1 MSDHGEFRPLKVLHV
16 VSVPGV
22 GGAQSWVAGIT
33 SRLSKMGYR
42 VSIACPD
49 DASSVSHFNGCGE
62 VIPTKVRYSK
72 LTPWSDL
79 RYFVELLSLLRDRRF
94 DVVHLSAAKAALYG
108 RLAARAAS
116 VPIVIFNAHGFPFHD
131 FLNPAAR
138 ITLATIEKLLSRY
151 CTDMVVCCG
160 EAVRAYALSNNIA
173 PSSRLVTIEN
183 GVEIPESLP
192 ERDAARR
199 TLGLPLETP
208 VIVTVGRLARQKAP
222 ENFLQAAASV
232 SREVPGVRFL
242 VVGDGPL
249 KSRLQALAE
258 HLGIATS
265 VQFLGFREDV
275 PLILRAA
282 DIFALFSRWE
292 GLPLTILEA
301 MAAERPVVATAVDGN
316 VEAVQHGRTGLT
328 SPAEDIDQF
337 AKNLTTLARE
347 PDRARKMG
355 TAGRRLVEERFCVE
369 RMARQL
375 SDLYQR
381 LDERRQ
387 TPTAVDGAY
396 MRHSHSHGQTD

>member
-1 MSDHGEFRPLKVLHV
+1 MSENGEFRELKVLHV
-16 VSVPGV
+16 ISVPGV

-62 VIPTKVRYSK
+62 VIPTRVRYSK

-79 RYFVELLSLLRDRRF
+79 RYFVELLSLLRERRF

-108 RLAARAAS
+108 RLAARAAG

-131 FLNPAAR
+131 FINPAAR

-151 CTDMVVCCG
+151 CTDVVVCCG
-160 EAVRAYALSNNIA
+160 EAVRAYALSHNIV
-173 PSSRLVTIEN
+173 PGSRLVTIEN
-183 GVEIPESLP
+183 GVEIPETLP
-192 ERDAARR
+192 ERDTARR
-199 TLGLPLETP
+199 ALGLPP
-208 VIVTVGRLARQKAP
+208 DAAVIVTVGRLARQKAP
-222 ENFLQAAASV
+222 ENFLQAAALV
-232 SREVPGVRFL
+232 TREVRGARFL
-242 VVGDGPL
+242 LVGDGPL
-249 KSRLQALAE
+249 KSHLQTLAE
-258 HLGIATS
+258 RLGIAAS
-265 VQFLGFREDV
+265 VQFLGFRDDV

-316 VEAVQHGRTGLT
+316 VEAVQHGRTGLI
-328 SPAEDIDQF
+328 SPAEDIDRF
-337 AKNLTTLARE
+337 AMNLTTLVRA
-347 PDRARKMG
+347 PDRAREMG
-355 TAGRRLVEERFCVE
+355 SAGRRLVEERFCVE
-369 RMARQL
+369 RMAHEL

-387 TPTAVDGAY
+387 PRTAMEGIY
-396 MRHSHSHGQTD
+396 MERSHPHGQTD

>member
-1 MSDHGEFRPLKVLHV
+1 MSENGELRKLKVLHV
-16 VSVPGV
+16 ISVSGV

-108 RLAARAAS
+108 RLAARVAG

-131 FLNPAAR
+131 YLNPVAR

-160 EAVRAYALSNNIA
+160 EAVRAYALSHNVV
-173 PSSRLVTIEN
+173 PTSRLVTIEN
-183 GVEIPESLP
+183 GVEIPENLP

-199 TLGLPLETP
+199 ALGLPPDAP
-208 VIVTVGRLARQKAP
+208 VVVTVGRLARQKAP

-232 SREVPGVRFL
+232 IQEVPGVRFL

-249 KSRLQALAE
+249 KSQLQSMAE
-258 HLGIATS
+258 RLGIARS
-265 VQFLGFREDV
+265 VQFLGFRDDV

-316 VEAVQHGRTGLT
+316 VEAVQHGRTGLI
-328 SPAEDIDQF
+328 SPAEDIGQF
-337 AKNLTTLARE
+337 GINLATLVRE

-355 TAGRRLVEERFCVE
+355 NAGRRLVEERFCVE

-375 SDLYQR
+375 SDLYQQ
-381 LDERRQ
+381 LDKRRQ
-387 TPTAVDGAY
+387 LRTAMDGDSYGASPSA
-396 MRHSHSHGQTD
+396 RTN

>member
-1 MSDHGEFRPLKVLHV
+1 MSDNGEFRELKVLHV

-62 VIPTKVRYSK
+62 IIPTKVRYSK

-79 RYFVELLSLLRDRRF
+79 RYFVELLSLFRDRRF

-108 RLAARAAS
+108 RLAARAAG

-131 FLNPAAR
+131 FLNPVAR
-138 ITLATIEKLLSRY
+138 ITLATIEKVLSRY

-160 EAVRAYALSNNIA
+160 EAVRSYALSHNIV

-183 GVEIPESLP
+183 GVEIPEGLP
-192 ERDAARR
+192 EREVARR
-199 TLGLPLETP
+199 TLGLPPAVP
-208 VIVTVGRLARQKAP
+208 VIVTVGRLTRQKAP

-232 SREVPGVRFL
+232 IREVPGVRFL

-249 KSRLQALAE
+249 KSQLQTLVE
-258 HLGIATS
+258 RLGIAPS
-265 VQFLGFREDV
+265 VQFLGFRDDV

-316 VEAVQHGRTGLT
+316 VEAVQHGRTGLI
-328 SPAEDIDQF
+328 SPPEDVGQF
-337 AKNLTTLARE
+337 AINLTMLVRA

-355 TAGRRLVEERFCVE
+355 TAGRRLVEDRFCVE

-381 LDERRQ
+381 LDHRRQ
-387 TPTAVDGAY
+387 RLTAIDKTSYGASPST
-396 MRHSHSHGQTD
+396 RAN

>member
-1 MSDHGEFRPLKVLHV
+1 MSDDGTFRRLKVLHV

-22 GGAQSWVAGIT
+22 GGAQSWVAVIT

-49 DASSVSHFNGCGE
+49 DAGSVSRFNGCAE
-62 VIPTKVRYSK
+62 VIPIKVHYSK
-72 LTPWSDL
+72 FTPWSDI
-79 RYFVELLSLLRDRRF
+79 RYFVELVSLLRHRRF

-108 RLAARAAS
+108 RLAARAVG

-160 EAVRAYALSNNIA
+160 EAVRTYALSNNIV
-173 PSSRLVTIEN
+173 PSSRLMTIEN

-199 TLGLPLETP
+199 TLGLAPDTP
-208 VIVTVGRLARQKAP
+208 VVVTVGRLARQKAP

-232 SREVPGVRFL
+232 IRKVPDARFL

-249 KSRLQALAE
+249 RSHLQTLAE
-258 HLGIATS
+258 SLGIAAR
-265 VQFLGFREDV
+265 VRFLGFRDDV

-316 VEAVQHGRTGLT
+316 VEAVQHGRTGLI
-328 SPAEDIDQF
+328 SPAEDIGQF
-337 AKNLTTLARE
+337 ATNLTTLVRA
-347 PDRARKMG
+347 PDRAREMG
-355 TAGRRLVEERFCVE
+355 AAGRRFVEERFGVD

-375 SDLYQR
+375 SDLYQL
-381 LDERRQ
+381 LDSRRQ
-387 TPTAVDGAY
+387 QRIATDVVH
-396 MRHSHSHGQTD
+396 MEHRHPRGQTD

>member
-1 MSDHGEFRPLKVLHV
+1 M
-16 VSVPGV
+16 PGV
-22 GGAQSWVAGIT
+22 GGAQSWVAGVA
-33 SRLSKMGYR
+33 SRLSNMGYG
-42 VSIACPD
+42 VSIACPND
-49 DASSVSHFNGCGE
+49 PGSVSRFNGCGE
-62 VIPTKVRYSK
+62 VIPLKVRYSK

-79 RYFVELLSLLRDRRF
+79 RYFVELLSLLRDRGF

-108 RLAARAAS
+108 RLAARAAG

-131 FLNPAAR
+131 YLNPAAR

-160 EAVRAYALSNNIA
+160 EAVRAYALSHNIV

-183 GVEIPESLP
+183 GVEIPDSLP

-199 TLGLPLETP
+199 TLGLPPDAP

-232 SREVPGVRFL
+232 LREVPAVRFL

-249 KSRLQALAE
+249 KSQLQTLAE
-258 HLGIATS
+258 RLGIASS
-265 VQFLGFREDV
+265 VQFLGFRDDV
-275 PLILRAA
+275 PVILRAA

-316 VEAVQHGRTGLT
+316 VEAVQHGRTGLI
-328 SPAEDIDQF
+328 SPAEDIGQF
-337 AKNLTTLARE
+337 AVNLTTLVRA

-355 TAGRRLVEERFCVE
+355 FAGRRLVEQRFCVE

-375 SDLYQR
+375 SDLYQH

-387 TPTAVDGAY
+387 LRTIDGTSFGA
-396 MRHSHSHGQTD
+396 SPFTGTN

>member
-1 MSDHGEFRPLKVLHV
+1 
-16 VSVPGV
+16 
-22 GGAQSWVAGIT
+22 
-33 SRLSKMGYR
+33 MGYR

-49 DASSVSHFNGCGE
+49 DGSSVSHFNGCGE

-79 RYFVELLSLLRDRRF
+79 RYFVELLSLLRERRF

-108 RLAARAAS
+108 RLAARAAG

-131 FLNPAAR
+131 FSNPAAR

-160 EAVRAYALSNNIA
+160 EAVRAYALSHNIV

-192 ERDAARR
+192 EPDAARR
-199 TLGLPLETP
+199 ALGLPSEAP
-208 VIVTVGRLARQKAP
+208 IIVTVGRLARQKAP
-222 ENFLQAAASV
+222 ENFLRAAAAV
-232 SREVPGVRFL
+232 TREVPGVRFL

-249 KSRLQALAE
+249 KSHLQTLAE
-258 HLGIATS
+258 RLGIAAS
-265 VQFLGFREDV
+265 VQFLGFRDDV

-316 VEAVQHGRTGLT
+316 MEAVQHGRTGLL

-337 AKNLTTLARE
+337 AMNLTTLVRA
-347 PDRARKMG
+347 PDRAREMG
-355 TAGRRLVEERFCVE
+355 SAGRRLVEERFCVD
-369 RMARQL
+369 RMAHQL

-387 TPTAVDGAY
+387 PRTAIEGAH
-396 MRHSHSHGQTD
+396 MEHSHSHGQTD